1 MTAVIEVSA
10 RPNAGAAAQLGEAAR
25 ECLSFRLGEE
35 EYGIDILRVQ
45 EIRGYEQPT
54 RIVGAP
60 PFVRGVLN
68 LRGVVVPIVDLRLRF
83 GLDANFDTAT
93 VTVVLTLGGRTIGA
107 VVDAVSD
114 VLRLSAAQ
122 IKPAPEFSGVV
133 DASYIDGIATIDEGT
148 RQRMLILMDIE
159 RLMSGADIGLMDSPA
174 Q

>member
-10 RPNAGAAAQLGEAAR
+10 RQGSGAAAQVGEAAR
-25 ECLSFRLGEE
+25 ECLSFRLGDE

-45 EIRGYEQPT
+45 EIRGYEAPT

-83 GLDANFDTAT
+83 GLPEKFDAAT

-114 VLRLSAAQ
+114 VLRLTGAQ

-133 DASYIDGIATIDEGT
+133 DASYIDGIATIGDAT
-148 RQRMLILMDIE
+148 NPRMLILMDIE
-159 RLMSGADIGLMDSPA
+159 RLMSGADIGLMDRA
-174 Q
+174 AH

>member
-10 RPNAGAAAQLGEAAR
+10 RPGSGTAAQVGEAAR
-25 ECLSFRLGEE
+25 ECLSFRLGDE

-45 EIRGYEQPT
+45 EIRGYEAPT

-83 GLDANFDTAT
+83 GLDEKFDAAT

-114 VLRLSAAQ
+114 VLRLAGSQ

-133 DASYIDGIATIDEGT
+133 DASTIDGIATIGDAAHP
-148 RQRMLILMDIE
+148 RMLILMDIE
-159 RLMSGADIGLMDSPA
+159 RLMSGSDIGLVEHA
-174 Q
+174 AH

>member
-10 RPNAGAAAQLGEAAR
+10 RPGSGTAAQVGEAAR
-25 ECLSFRLGEE
+25 ECLSFRLGDE

-45 EIRGYEQPT
+45 EIRGYEAPT

-83 GLDANFDTAT
+83 GLDEKFDAAT

-107 VVDAVSD
+107 VVDSVSD
-114 VLRLSAAQ
+114 VLRLAGSQ

-133 DASYIDGIATIDEGT
+133 DASTIDGIATIGDAAHP
-148 RQRMLILMDIE
+148 RMLILMDIE
-159 RLMSGADIGLMDSPA
+159 RLMSGSDIGLMNGPA